1 MDIEVAIAILTQ
13 GDRLLMQLRDD
24 VPNIIYPGCWGF
36 FGGHLETGETPVQA
50 LQREITEEISYA
62 LPAADLFG
70 TYRDTR
76 ADGSKITRHV
86 FVAPLL
92 VPLEKLQLNEG
103 WDMALLSKKAAKEG
117 GAYSA
122 IAQQW
127 RPIPEMHQN
136 ILLDFFDRYHK

>member
-13 GDRLLMQLRDD
+13 GDQVLMQLRDD
-24 VPNIIYPGCWGF
+24 VPKIIYPGCWGF
-36 FGGHLETGETPVQA
+36 FGGHLETDETPAQA
-50 LQREITEEISYA
+50 LHREITEEISYI

-70 TYRDTR
+70 TYCDTR
-76 ADGSKITRHV
+76 TDGSKITRYV

-103 WDMALLSKKAAKEG
+103 WDMALLTRKAAKEG

-127 RPIPEMHQN
+127 RPIPAIHQR
-136 ILLDFFDRYHK
+136 ILLDFFGSINK